1 MRGAQVLLGAG
12 YSTPAD
18 MWSCACLVFELVT
31 GDLLFEPRA
40 HRDYDKCG
48 LWAVLICAGS
58 CVWGVLQPLSP
69 LGPAGGALGELLL
82 HNSAAAK
89 QCLPSCSS
97 PYLAARP
104 AAITFLRP

>member
-1 MRGAQVLLGAG
+1 MLGVQVLLGAG

-48 LWAVLICAGS
+48 LWVASG
-58 CVWGVLQPLSP
+58 LSW
-69 LGPAGGALGELLL
+69 EL
-82 HNSAAAK
+82 
-89 QCLPSCSS
+89 
-97 PYLAARP
+97 
-104 AAITFLRP
+104 